1 MIGVSFL
8 VYSIM
13 SLTPGFSNPGRIIL
27 GMEATDEAV
36 EKLNTMYGAD
46 QPFFTR
52 YFNYMTGVVQGD
64 FGLSYRTQQPV
75 AGEIMRK
82 FPVTLKV
89 ALLSIV
95 LSIAIGVPIG
105 ILSAVRQYKLSDYI
119 SRVASML
126 MTAIPS
132 FWLGLMLLLLFALQ
146 LKWLPSSGVDTWQ
159 GYILPSLSLSIVSM
173 GLMIRMTRS
182 AMLEV
187 VRQDYIRTA
196 RSKGVS
202 ERKITFKHALRNALI
217 PIITVAGTN
226 FGAQL
231 GGAVIIESVFALPG
245 LGQYILN
252 AVNNRDLPCVLSAVI
267 LLAFAFSLINLI
279 VDIVYT
285 FVDPRIKS
293 QYAR

>member
-1 MIGVSFL
+1 M
-8 VYSIM
+8 
-13 SLTPGFSNPGRIIL
+13 GRITL
-27 GMEATDEAV
+27 FHQVFQLYDRGGSGG
-36 EKLNTMYGAD
+36 LW
-46 QPFFTR
+46 
-52 YFNYMTGVVQGD
+52 
-64 FGLSYRTQQPV
+64 LSYRTQQPV

-105 ILSAVRQYKLSDYI
+105 ILLAVRQYKLSDYI

-173 GLMIRMTRS
+173 GLMIRMTRL

-231 GGAVIIESVFALPG
+231 GARSSSSR
-245 LGQYILN
+245 Y
-252 AVNNRDLPCVLSAVI
+252 LPCRDWGST
-267 LLAFAFSLINLI
+267 S
-279 VDIVYT
+279 
-285 FVDPRIKS
+285 
-293 QYAR
+293 